1 MNMKLIHRWLL
12 AVCIVI
18 ECLIAPTKGADLEWK
33 EFCEINNST
42 YGMQWEFTLLDV
54 PSRGHPG
61 YAFKLYQQLPSGD
74 WHRIPALWTS
84 QTIFGSSVPTT
95 VDIPFA
101 ITEHFF
107 KKDPHNTHIVKATVG
122 WKLSII
128 CKFLEK
134 HMIHVIHR
142 WIMCLTSKHLV
153 LLIPLICLRHKHPTN
168 NTTELLPRR
177 HTKYFRS

>member
-12 AVCIVI
+12 ALCFVI
-18 ECLIAPTKGADLEWK
+18 GSLISPTKGADLNWK

-107 KKDPHNTHIVKATVG
+107 KKDPHNTHIVKAVVYYPDGKVLESRTVN
-122 WKLSII
+122 LNA
-128 CKFLEK
+128 L
-134 HMIHVIHR
+134 HLYIHTLKPYEPTFWMYFHALTPR
-142 WIMCLTSKHLV
+142 WLW
-153 LLIPLICLRHKHPTN
+153 
-168 NTTELLPRR
+168 
-177 HTKYFRS
+177 

>member
-42 YGMQWEFTLLDV
+42 YGMQWEFTLLNV

-107 KKDPHNTHIVKATVG
+107 KKDPHNTHIVKALVYYPDGKVLERRTVN
-122 WKLSII
+122 LNA
-128 CKFLEK
+128 L
-134 HMIHVIHR
+134 HLYIHTLKPHESTFWMYFHALTPR
-142 WIMCLTSKHLV
+142 WAW
-153 LLIPLICLRHKHPTN
+153 
-168 NTTELLPRR
+168 
-177 HTKYFRS
+177 